1 MQPQR
6 SARHPAR
13 RPIPWRWLFA
23 LCALAVLVLSLL
35 PPATPLPSTGWDKS
49 NHLLGFAVLAWLG
62 LRAYPRRIAA
72 VLLGLI
78 VYGGVIEVLQ
88 SFTPYRF
95 ADWIDLV
102 ADGLGVGMGYAV
114 WRLAARF
121 FGPDAT
127 TGGRVDV

>member
-1 MQPQR
+1 MPTQDTAR
-6 SARHPAR
+6 SSL
-13 RPIPWRWLFA
+13 PWRWLFA

-62 LRAYPRRIAA
+62 LRAYPRHLAG
-72 VLLGLI
+72 VLLGL
-78 VYGGVIEVLQ
+78 VAYGGLIEVLQ

-102 ADGLGVGMGYAV
+102 ADALGVGTGYAV
-114 WRLAARF
+114 WRLHARF
-121 FGPDAT
+121 FAGTAR
-127 TGGRVDV
+127 GGERVDV